1 MLKPNLYLTA
11 TVKTLSVGML
21 NALMTFSCQH
31 EVLFLQFARKWLS
44 NSTNL
49 MEVFTAFPSLTLRSP
64 PYLITSSNDGSS
76 FTDNEFSRKSLAA
89 VQHYVAPTK
98 SK

>member
-1 MLKPNLYLTA
+1 MLKPKLYLTA
-11 TVKTLSVGML
+11 KVKTLSVGML

-49 MEVFTAFPSLTLRSP
+49 MEFFTAFPSLTLRSP

-76 FTDNEFSRKSLAA
+76 LTDNEFSRKSLAV

>member
-1 MLKPNLYLTA
+1 MLKSNLYLT
-11 TVKTLSVGML
+11 TKEKTLSVGML

-31 EVLFLQFARKWLS
+31 EVLFLQFERKWLS
-44 NSTNL
+44 NPTNL
-49 MEVFTAFPSLTLRSP
+49 MEVFTAFRSLTLRSP

-76 FTDNEFSRKSLAA
+76 LTDIEFSRKPLAL
-89 VQHYVAPTK
+89 VQHYVAPSK